1 MKECIMSAKKRVSA
15 IFLSALFGI
24 FILATPGRAQI
35 NLATLEGTVT
45 DPSGAVI
52 VGAVVEA
59 RNVETEIPR
68 STKTN
73 GAGVYRIPGLGPGIY
88 AVTFTRDGFKS
99 LKYDSVELYVGQTQ
113 TLDARLEIGATTSQV
128 EVQDDPVAFEKTSAE
143 VGGIIQRDQILEL
156 PSNGR
161 NWATLL
167 LLVPGAQDD
176 GGGDQR
182 SIRFSG
188 RGRDDNNYTLDGI
201 DATGIQ
207 EQAQKSEVRLQIS
220 QESISEYRVE
230 TALYTAEH
238 GAGAGGQVDV
248 VSKTGTN
255 NFHGSV
261 FEYFRNN
268 IFDARS
274 FLDGP
279 KVPPFRLNQYG
290 VSVGGPIIK
299 DRTFFFAT
307 WEGLRQAR
315 DFTGHAFVP
324 SAAFKTAV
332 NATSPALDVF
342 MNAFPKGQASTADPN
357 VDTFTG
363 LAHATVTEDSW
374 LVRID
379 HKFTDKTNLYF
390 RATRDIAFA
399 DTPNGNLMDRN
410 AIQSNP
416 ANLLIALQHAFSP
429 TLFNEARFGI
439 NRSPFR
445 NPQIG
450 VVPVTYTIPGQGT
463 ATGINFDTSG
473 IFETLNDN
481 VTDVEVGTTFSYI
494 DNLTWTR
501 GRHTFKTG
509 LEVRRIEL
517 NQGKTAD
524 TTISFAD
531 QASIIANTATDIS
544 VQGPWCC
551 HGLRRT
557 FVMPYFQDEFKFRP
571 NLTINAGLRW
581 EYYSV
586 INEAHGRERV
596 FDLERC
602 HGICPTGTP
611 AYFPNYLNFDPRFSL
626 AWSPDRLHGKT
637 VIRTGFGI
645 YHGAAQN
652 DDENQPLES
661 DTFRTV
667 VNPPAGMSFP
677 IDPLLAS
684 ATFAPSTPRAI
695 ERSRRDLY
703 VEQWGLSI
711 QHSLPWD
718 FLLST
723 GYSGSHGVR
732 LFARSY
738 VNTCADL
745 IVNNG
750 NCVRPLDAFFPAGQ
764 DPFGL
769 VDIKSDT
776 GTSSYNALLVTL
788 QRNFRNGLEFQA
800 NYSWAKSINDGSV
813 GGGEANAVQNA
824 ACRACDRGP
833 SVFDVRHNFVVSA
846 IYELPIGPGKTY
858 WNSGGAMGKVLE
870 GWSLN
875 TLAVA
880 HTGHPLT
887 VIFSPSTDTLGNS
900 IAPLD
905 GNSQPNLRPDL
916 VPGVSVVPA
925 NQNTNNWINP
935 AAFVEP
941 PCTGACQNAGG
952 VGALAGPFATSAY
965 TRWGNA
971 GNGIVRAPSIWQA
984 DFALDKKTKLTERFN
999 LEFQAQFFNIFN
1011 HTQLADPN
1019 LDINGSGFGVITTD
1033 VHGNLNSDHFNTSNT
1048 GTGLPRQMQF
1058 SLRLNF

>member
-1 MKECIMSAKKRVSA
+1 MKECIMSAKKRITA
-15 IFLSALFGI
+15 ILLPAFFGI

-35 NLATLEGTVT
+35 NLATLEGTIT

-52 VGAVVEA
+52 VGAAVEA

-88 AVTFTRDGFKS
+88 AVTFTHDGFKS

-113 TLDARLEIGATTSQV
+113 TLDARLEIGAATNQV

-143 VGGIIQRDQILEL
+143 VGGIIDRTEILQL
-156 PSNGR
+156 PTNGR

-255 NFHGSV
+255 AFHGSL

-268 IFDARS
+268 VFDARS

-279 KVPPFRLNQYG
+279 AVPPFHMNQYG
-290 VSVGGPIIK
+290 LSFGGPIIK

-307 WEGLRQAR
+307 WEGLRESRA
-315 DFTGHAFVP
+315 FTAHAFVP
-324 SAAFKTAV
+324 SSSFKAQV
-332 NATSPALDVF
+332 HATSPALDVI
-342 MNAFPKGQASTADPN
+342 MNAFPAGQSSTCVGVVLPANPCLN
-357 VDTFTG
+357 VDTFTH
-363 LAHATVTEDSW
+363 LADLKVNEDSW

-399 DTPNGNLMDRN
+399 ETPNGNLFDGN

-416 ANLLIALQHAFSP
+416 ANLLIALQHAFGP
-429 TLFNEARFGI
+429 TLFNEAKFGI

-445 NPQIG
+445 NPQLG
-450 VVPVTYTIPGQGT
+450 NVPVTYTIPGQGT
-463 ATGINFDTSG
+463 AKGITFDTNG

-481 VTDVEVGTTFSYI
+481 VTDVEVGTTFAWI

-509 LEVRRIEL
+509 IELRRIDL

-524 TTISFAD
+524 TSIAYTS
-531 QASIIANTATDIS
+531 QANIIANTADNIS

-557 FVMPYFQDEFKFRP
+557 FVLPFFQDEFKFRP

-586 INEAHGRERV
+586 ITEAQSRERV
-596 FDLERC
+596 FDIVRC
-602 HGICPTGTP
+602 QATDGICPHGTP

-626 AWSPDRLHGKT
+626 AWSPARFHGNT
-637 VIRTGFGI
+637 VVRTGFGI

-667 VNPPAGMSFP
+667 VSSGATFP

-695 ERSRRDLY
+695 QRSRRDLY

-711 QHSLPWD
+711 QQSLPWG
-718 FLLST
+718 FLLTT

-732 LFARSY
+732 LFARNFI
-738 VNTCADL
+738 NTCANL
-745 IVNNG
+745 ITNNG
-750 NCVRPLDAFFPAGQ
+750 TCIRPLDAFTPVGQ
-764 DPFGL
+764 TPIGL

-776 GTSSYNALLVTL
+776 GTSNYHALLLTL
-788 QRNFRNGLEFQA
+788 QRNFKNGLLFQA
-800 NYSWAKSINDGSV
+800 NYSYAHSINDGSV

-824 ACRACDRGP
+824 NCRACDRGP
-833 SVFDVRHNFVVSA
+833 STFDTRHNFVVSTV
-846 IYELPIGPGKTY
+846 YELPVGPGKAH
-858 WNSGGAMGKVLE
+858 WNSDGAFGKVLE
-870 GWSLN
+870 GWSLSA
-875 TLAVA
+875 LGVA

-887 VIFSPSTDTLGNS
+887 VIFGPTFT
-900 IAPLD
+900 PLD
-905 GNSQPNLRPDL
+905 GNDRSNLRPDL
-916 VPGVSVVPA
+916 VPGVSIIPA
-925 NQNTNNWINP
+925 NRGANNWINP
-935 AAFVEP
+935 AAFQEP
-941 PCTGACQNAGG
+941 PSVTG
-952 VGALAGPFATSAY
+952 LAGPFANTVY
-965 TRWGNA
+965 TRWGDA
-971 GNGIVRAPSIWQA
+971 GNGIVRAPNVWQA
-984 DFALDKKTKLTERFN
+984 DFALDKKTRLTERFN
-999 LEFQAQFFNIFN
+999 LEFRAEFFNIFN

-1019 LDINGSGFGVITTD
+1019 LDINGSGFGVITTT
-1033 VHGNLNSDHFNTSNT
+1033 VGTNSNSDHFNTSNT